1 MFKSVVYNGLQY
13 NGNNLG
19 TTFFPLLL
27 ELGGGFLFKLL
38 RNVHQKTS
46 KKRAELLRQSDSN
59 FCYILVPSMP
69 PANFIPISR
78 SGDFKMSASWGPVP
92 DGFVHGILLGYHVY
106 YTKIQQTGRPVT
118 TQIDKKIFGPY
129 EHNTTIL
136 LLDNFAIYNLE
147 IAAFTIKGDG
157 ARSQIKDGCK

>member
-46 KKRAELLRQSDSN
+46 KKRAELFR
-59 FCYILVPSMP
+59 
-69 PANFIPISR
+69 
-78 SGDFKMSASWGPVP
+78 
-92 DGFVHGILLGYHVY
+92 
-106 YTKIQQTGRPVT
+106 
-118 TQIDKKIFGPY
+118 
-129 EHNTTIL
+129 
-136 LLDNFAIYNLE
+136 
-147 IAAFTIKGDG
+147 
-157 ARSQIKDGCK
+157 